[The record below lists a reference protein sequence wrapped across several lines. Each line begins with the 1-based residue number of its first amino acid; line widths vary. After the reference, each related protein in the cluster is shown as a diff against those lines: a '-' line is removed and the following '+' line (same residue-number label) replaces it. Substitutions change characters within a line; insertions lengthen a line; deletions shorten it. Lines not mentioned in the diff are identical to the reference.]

1 MIVLIFECFRYVAKL
16 APLSV
21 MTNGRGSSAAGL
33 TAAVTHDRVSNSS
46 GSLHPI
52 VKSIAIHV
60 YPLQP
65 NVVLRRTVHRL
76 EAGAVVLAD
85 RGTVCIDEFDKMC
98 DKDRY

>member
-1 MIVLIFECFRYVAKL
+1 MNK
-16 APLSV
+16 
-21 MTNGRGSSAAGL
+21 GQGSSAAGL
-33 TAAVTHDRVSNSS
+33 TAAVTHEMVGNSS
-46 GSLHPI
+46 GFLHPI
-52 VKSIAIHV
+52 VKSIAIQF